1 MSPEENEDLNTRVRL
16 SGLTKQDYLINRA
29 LCRDVVVMG
38 NPRVHKLLRNQ
49 MAEILEE
56 LKRLECS
63 GDASEEFLETLR
75 LVAEIWN
82 GLKEAD
88 MAQKELNL
96 INMEEVDAKAVDW
109 LWYRSSPSVKSASC
123 RATPARARPPLC
135 CK

>member
-1 MSPEENEDLNTRVRL
+1 MEKTLNEKGRWRGLTVAFRMSPEENEDLNTRVRL
-16 SGLTKQDYLINRA
+16 SGLTKQDYLISRA

-56 LKRLECS
+56 LKRLERS

-82 GLKEAD
+82 GLKEG
-88 MAQKELNL
+88 
-96 INMEEVDAKAVDW
+96 
-109 LWYRSSPSVKSASC
+109 
-123 RATPARARPPLC
+123 
-135 CK
+135 